1 MTFYS
6 SDDEQDPASWLS
18 NIHGTFDGD
27 GPATNGELRSRRR
40 LTCAASVLSVETCP
54 IGQVSTDSSLGDVP

>member
-27 GPATNGELRSRRR
+27 GPATNGEP
-40 LTCAASVLSVETCP
+40 AAA
-54 IGQVSTDSSLGDVP
+54 DA